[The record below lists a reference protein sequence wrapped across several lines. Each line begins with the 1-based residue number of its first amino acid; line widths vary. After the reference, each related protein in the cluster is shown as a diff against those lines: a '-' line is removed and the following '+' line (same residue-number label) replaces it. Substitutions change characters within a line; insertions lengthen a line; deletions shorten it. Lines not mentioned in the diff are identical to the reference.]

1 MLVLPYDLLLW
12 HHNSIVS
19 PVAHGEEVRT
29 CSQSHVSAK
38 ISTYGPAC
46 QGALEEL
53 LGHCEHED
61 ADGRVV
67 ALDDA
72 SRSRILAAGTAM
84 NEEARPPLLA
94 LR

>member
-1 MLVLPYDLLLW
+1 M
-12 HHNSIVS
+12 
-19 PVAHGEEVRT
+19 
-29 CSQSHVSAK
+29 
-38 ISTYGPAC
+38 
-46 QGALEEL
+46 EEL

-84 NEEARPPLLA
+84 NEEARPPVLGPRWLLTCA
-94 LR
+94 ATPELSHSLPA